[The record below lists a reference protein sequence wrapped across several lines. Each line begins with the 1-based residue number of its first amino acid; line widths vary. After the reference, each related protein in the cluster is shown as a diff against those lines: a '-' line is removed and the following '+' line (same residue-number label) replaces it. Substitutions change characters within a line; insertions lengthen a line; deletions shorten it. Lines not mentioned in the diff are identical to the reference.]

1 MGILQDKKAFIM
13 DMDGTVYLGDNV
25 IKGAPEFVERAR
37 ENGCKVYFFTNNA
50 SKNPDLYV
58 EKLTRL
64 GFKACR
70 EDIITSGDVTIDF
83 LKKNRAGKSI
93 YLVGTPALHESFE
106 KAGLVPVKE
115 GEAADIVVSSF
126 DTTLTY
132 AKLEHACNL
141 IRNGAEFLSTHE
153 DINCPTADGFIPDS
167 GAICALI
174 TLSTGKEPRYFGKP
188 HLETVEYIE
197 NYTGIPRE
205 YCAIV
210 GDRLYTDIAT
220 GKNHGMTA
228 VFVLSGEG
236 TMEDVE
242 RLPDNM
248 KPDVIFNSVDDI
260 R

>member
-1 MGILQDKKAFIM
+1 MSILTEKKLFVM
-13 DMDGTVYLGDNV
+13 DMDGTIYLGDNV
-25 IKGAPEFVERAR
+25 IKGAREFVERAR
-37 ENGCKVYFFTNNA
+37 KAGARVVFFTNNA
-50 SKNPDLYV
+50 SKNPELYV

-64 GFKACR
+64 GFQAKR

-83 LKKNRAGKSI
+83 LKKKRAGKKVYI
-93 YLVGTPALHESFE
+93 VGTPALHESFE
-106 KAGLVPVKE
+106 NAGIVPVE
-115 GEAADIVVSSF
+115 IGEDADIVVSSF

-132 AKLEHACNL
+132 QKLEHACNL
-141 IRNGAEFLSTHE
+141 IRGGAEFLSTHE

-174 TLSTGKEPRYFGKP
+174 TLSTGKNPRYFGKP

-197 NYTGIPRE
+197 SYTGISRKDA
-205 YCAIV
+205 AIV

-228 VFVLSGEG
+228 IFVLSGEG

-242 RLPDNM
+242 KLADTQ
-248 KPDVIFNSVDDI
+248 KPDLIFNSVDDI

>member
-1 MGILQDKKAFIM
+1 MSILNEKKAFIM
-13 DMDGTVYLGDNV
+13 DMDGTVYLGDNI
-25 IKGAPEFVERAR
+25 IKGAPEFVQRAR
-37 ENGCKVYFFTNNA
+37 SMGAKVYFFTNNA

-64 GFKACR
+64 GFEACR

-106 KAGLVPVKE
+106 KAGLHPVKE
-115 GEAADIVVSSF
+115 GEYADIVLSSF

-141 IRNGAEFLSTHE
+141 LREGAEFLSTHE
-153 DINCPTADGFIPDS
+153 DINCPTAEGFIPDS
-167 GAICALI
+167 GAICALM

-197 NYTGIPRE
+197 AYTGISRE

-228 VFVLSGEG
+228 IFVLSGEG

-242 RLPDNM
+242 KLPDNM
-248 KPDVIFNSVDDI
+248 KPDLIFNSVDDI

>member
-1 MGILQDKKAFIM
+1 MSILNEKKAFIM

-25 IKGAPEFVERAR
+25 IKGAPEFVTRAR
-37 ENGCKVYFFTNNA
+37 SMGAKVYFFTNNA
-50 SKNPDLYV
+50 SKNPDIYV
-58 EKLTRL
+58 ERLTRL
-64 GFKACR
+64 GFEACR

-106 KAGLVPVKE
+106 KAGLHPVKE
-115 GEAADIVVSSF
+115 GEYADIVLSSF

-141 IRNGAEFLSTHE
+141 LRNGAEFLSTHE

-167 GAICALI
+167 GAICALM
-174 TLSTGKEPRYFGKP
+174 TLSTGCEPRYFGKP

-197 NYTGIPRE
+197 AYTGIPRE
-205 YCAIV
+205 QCAIV

-220 GKNHGMTA
+220 GKKHGMTA
-228 VFVLSGEG
+228 IFVLSGEG

-242 RLPDNM
+242 KLPDDM
-248 KPDVIFNSVDDI
+248 KPDLIFNSVDDI

>member
-1 MGILQDKKAFIM
+1 MSILNEKKAFIM

-25 IKGAPEFVERAR
+25 IKGAPEFVTRAR
-37 ENGCKVYFFTNNA
+37 GMGAKVYFFTNNA
-50 SKNPDLYV
+50 SKNPDIYV
-58 EKLTRL
+58 ERLTRL
-64 GFKACR
+64 GFEACR

-106 KAGLVPVKE
+106 KAGLYPVKE
-115 GEAADIVVSSF
+115 GEYADIVLSSF

-141 IRNGAEFLSTHE
+141 LRNGAEFLSTHE

-167 GAICALI
+167 GAICALM
-174 TLSTGKEPRYFGKP
+174 TLSTGREPRYFGKP

-197 NYTGIPRE
+197 AYTGIPRE
-205 YCAIV
+205 QCAIV

-220 GKNHGMTA
+220 GKKHGMTA
-228 VFVLSGEG
+228 IFVLSGEG

-242 RLPDNM
+242 QLPDNM
-248 KPDVIFNSVDDI
+248 KPDLIFNSVDDI